1 MTGNGECIQLV
12 FEGRDYDRE
21 ECIQL
26 VFDREWRM
34 YTISV
39 WQGMGNVYNCT
50 GNWECIQLVFDREWR
65 MYTISVWQGMENV
78 YN

>member
-1 MTGNGECIQLV
+1 MG
-12 FEGRDYDRE
+12 

-39 WQGMGNVYNCT
+39 WEGMG
-50 GNWECIQLVFDREWR
+50 ECIQLVFDREWR

>member
-1 MTGNGECIQLV
+1 MYTISVCLTGNGECIQLV
-12 FEGRDYDRE
+12 FDME

-39 WQGMGNVYNCT
+39 
-50 GNWECIQLVFDREWR
+50 
-65 MYTISVWQGMENV
+65 
-78 YN
+78 